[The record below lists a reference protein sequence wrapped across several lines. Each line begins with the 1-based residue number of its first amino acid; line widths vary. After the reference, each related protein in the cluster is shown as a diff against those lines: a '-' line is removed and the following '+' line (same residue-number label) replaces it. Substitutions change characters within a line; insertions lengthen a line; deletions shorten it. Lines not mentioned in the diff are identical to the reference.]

1 MEVAAEMRGM
11 SLHGRRALVTGGAG
25 GIGAAIAGDLDAMG
39 ATVIVA
45 DINEESAQAVAASL
59 HQGEAYSVDLSRPE
73 SIDGL
78 LEVVGAAGTV
88 DILVNCAGWDRVE
101 PFLQTAPSTW
111 DRLIAINLRAP
122 IQLMHGLLPGMAER
136 HWGRIVNISSDAGR
150 VGSSGE
156 SVYSACKAGLLGLSK
171 TIAREFARSGITVN
185 AICPGPTDTALLR
198 EVAAERPNVIEA
210 LKKGI
215 PIGRLGEAT
224 DVSAAVAFICSERA
238 GYITGQILS
247 VNGGLNMV

>member
-1 MEVAAEMRGM
+1 M
-11 SLHGRRALVTGGAG
+11 SLQGRRALVTGGAG

-45 DINEESAQAVAASL
+45 DINEDSAQAVAASL
-59 HQGEAYSVDLSRPE
+59 HGGGAHSVDLSRPE
-73 SIDGL
+73 SVGSL
-78 LEVVGAAGTV
+78 LEVLGEAGAV
-88 DILVNCAGWDRVE
+88 DILVNCAGWDKVE
-101 PFLQTAPSTW
+101 PFLQSEPSTW

-156 SVYSACKAGLLGLSK
+156 LVYSACKAGLLGLSK

-185 AICPGPTDTALLR
+185 AICPGPTDTPLLR

-224 DVSAAVAFICSERA
+224 DISAAVAFICSDRA